1 MRRDHE
7 SHMGVRAGLSLS
19 LFSHR
24 VVATY
29 RLYLLSSP
37 LCCQFFFEG
46 RLIFNN

>member
-1 MRRDHE
+1 MRRDTKATW
-7 SHMGVRAGLSLS
+7 GVHGGLSLS